1 MLALSFSEEEVQ
13 WRNMVGALY
22 GYYSNQEKELDYVKD
37 GKLMIPLWMYYKK
50 WWVLYCMNRS
60 CHVFQYYALS
70 NRKYL

>member
-50 WWVLYCMNRS
+50 W
-60 CHVFQYYALS
+60 
-70 NRKYL
+70 